1 MKETAMYHWTTPSL
15 EQKNTVPQWA
25 FKLYSSLVAA
35 EKLACKRLYA
45 EG

>member
-1 MKETAMYHWTTPSL
+1 MYYWTTSSF

-25 FKLYSSLVAA
+25 FKLYGSLVAA
-35 EKLACKRLYA
+35 EKPACKRLYA